1 MTDILFTSRIG
12 AGKASQPTITI
23 SPGPDGW
30 LARFHDDAE
39 IMALFHGTD
48 TLPTSF
54 TLLEPGEQVR
64 ARIQALNPGH
74 RVRLVDQDECLHETG
89 MA

>member
-1 MTDILFTSRIG
+1 MTDVLLPSRLG
-12 AGKASQPTITI
+12 TDQASQLIITI
-23 SPGPDGW
+23 FPGPDGW
-30 LARFHDDAE
+30 LARFHDDAR

-64 ARIQALNPGH
+64 ARIQALNPRH
-74 RVRLVDQDECLHETG
+74 RVRLVDKDGSLHETEV
-89 MA
+89 

>member
-1 MTDILFTSRIG
+1 MKNVVSTSSIG
-12 AGKASQPTITI
+12 AGTAFQPTITI
-23 SPGPDGW
+23 FPGPYGW